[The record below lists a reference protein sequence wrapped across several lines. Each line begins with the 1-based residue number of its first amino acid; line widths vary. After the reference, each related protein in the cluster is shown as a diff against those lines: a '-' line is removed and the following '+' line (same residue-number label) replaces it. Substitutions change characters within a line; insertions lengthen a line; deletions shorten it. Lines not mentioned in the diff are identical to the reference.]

1 MAENS
6 PNAPGCVIFF
16 GLIAIMLCYVA
27 VGKVLMYLAY
37 PISFLIAIFAIS
49 HLYSTS
55 DKKDKKDKKED
66 Q

>member
-6 PNAPGCVIFF
+6 PNVPGCVYIFF

-27 VGKVLMYLAY
+27 VGEVLKYLAY
-37 PISFLIAIFAIS
+37 PISIVIAIFAIS

-55 DKKDKKDKKED
+55 DKKDKKED